1 MPRALTPKDG
11 FFPFHVTARSNNKDW
26 FSIPIESCWRIFQQ
40 HLVEFSNR
48 YHVEIHSF
56 VLMSNHFH
64 LLVTTPDKNLGQA
77 MRYLMTEVSRDI
89 ARAAGRINHV
99 FGGRYKWSWLVTE
112 QSIAYVYKYIFRNP
126 VRAGITARVE
136 LYPFSSLNMTSNS
149 AGGIPICERLDWD
162 FMPKDFTTRLNWLNS
177 PSVKEELLIKQ
188 ALRRAKFT
196 FSCDKKV
203 RLGVSRLAANY
214 LTYDMRR
221 RV

>member
-26 FSIPIESCWRIFQQ
+26 FSIPLDRCWRIFQQ
-40 HLVEFSNR
+40 HLVEVSNR
-48 YHVEIHSF
+48 YQIEIHAF

-64 LLVTTPDKNLGQA
+64 LLVSTPGKNLGQA
-77 MRYLMTEVSRDI
+77 MRYLMTESSRDI

-99 FGGRYKWSWLVTE
+99 FGGRYKWSWLINE
-112 QSIAYVYKYIFRNP
+112 QSIAYVYKYIARNP
-126 VRAGITARVE
+126 VRAGVTSRVE
-136 LYPFSSLNMTSNS
+136 LYPFSSFNMTDNS
-149 AGGIPICERLDWD
+149 MCGIPICERLDWD
-162 FMPKDFTTRLNWLNS
+162 FLPKDFTSRINWLNS
-177 PSVKEELLIKQ
+177 PSIREELLIKQ

-196 FSCDKKV
+196 FSSDKKV

-214 LTYDMRR
+214 LTHDMRR